1 MIPLTIQDAFHTIQ
15 NLQRSP
21 IPQIINWSGTF
32 FAVSYSKLALAHF
45 VNLAT
50 LGMLKDFMNNFLS
63 NLFDVVLNF
72 FMTIVL
78 DYALIAWTFWYLFFR
93 LFNIA

>member
-1 MIPLTIQDAFHTIQ
+1 MIPLKIQDQFHTSQ

-21 IPQIINWSGTF
+21 IPQTSNWQGTF
-32 FAVSYSKLALAHF
+32 FAVSYSKPSLVHF
-45 VNLAT
+45 VNLVE
-50 LGMLKDFMNNFLS
+50 LGMLKEFMNNFLS
-63 NLFDVVLNF
+63 NLFDAVLNF

-93 LFNIA
+93 LFNLA